1 MFENCGLT
9 IYIVARQMCLS
20 VSKVF
25 RFHHFSYGTPFLH
38 KEGQRK
44 SLKILYFL
52 ILVLRMSQCISL
64 PQISLQKS
72 AEPTAI
78 HLTSVDLGLMFVIK
92 RKAFLDPQKITSQAK
107 FLNFL
112 MLTAMFFLVTPGAR
126 TQ

>member
-20 VSKVF
+20 VSKAF
-25 RFHHFSYGTPFLH
+25 HFHHFSYGTPFLH

-52 ILVLRMSQCISL
+52 ILVLRMSQCINL
-64 PQISLQKS
+64 PQISLKKS
-72 AEPTAI
+72 AEQTAI
-78 HLTSVDLGLMFVIK
+78 HLTSVDLGLMIVVK
-92 RKAFLDPQKITSQAK
+92 QQSFLDPQKMTSQVK

-112 MLTAMFFLVTPGAR
+112 KLTTMFFLATPGAR
-126 TQ
+126 T